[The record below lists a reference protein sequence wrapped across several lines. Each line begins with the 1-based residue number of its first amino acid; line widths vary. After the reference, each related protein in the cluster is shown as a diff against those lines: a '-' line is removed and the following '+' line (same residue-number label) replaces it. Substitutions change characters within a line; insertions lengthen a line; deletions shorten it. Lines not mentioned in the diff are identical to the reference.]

1 MNKSLKGSLW
11 MVGGVFSLTLMAISG
26 KEISLQID
34 TFEILF
40 FRSVIG
46 ILIVL
51 VVFATK
57 GLFHEINFKQIGT
70 HLKRN
75 IAHFTGQNLWL
86 YALGSITLAEVTSL
100 EFTMPIWIVI
110 FSFFMLNENLNK
122 LRIISIFIGFIGVLI
137 IIRPNIEIINL
148 GVVGAGFSAVAFAL
162 TNIYTRKLTKTESTL
177 TIIFFLTS
185 IQLIFGFVTSFIDG
199 KLDLPSS
206 ETIPWIVVLGIGGL
220 VAHYCITTA
229 LTYAAPSVVAPI
241 DLFRL
246 PLVVLIGI
254 IFYSESGDVYIYVG
268 SLLIVLA
275 NWLNIK
281 KANKNE

>member
-1 MNKSLKGSLW
+1 MNNSLKGSLW